1 MASNQTMEDAI
12 KAYKI
17 KHYDESFKI
26 FKKWAKKDDPDALF
40 YLGLSYYDGHGVDKD
55 SDKAYMYFRQARE
68 GLQEDAFAYLG
79 HCHELGFGTDVN
91 KNKAYQLYATA
102 AEHHSTEGLLN
113 QARCLEKG
121 IGTAKNRSKALKK
134 YVQLAKED
142 NAYAMYRIGRA
153 YLTGEGIKKSLES
166 AYKWLNRALVNGSVD
181 AMNYLRFINVKN
193 DKDGRSPQ
201 DMLATAKELYQNKSY
216 EQAHIYFEIAAKE
229 NLPEAMLYLSEM
241 YNQGLGVEQDKER
254 SIACLN
260 HAKDDLPEA
269 WMELA
274 DRYMKGDGIPSSYV
288 KAYAYYEKALA
299 NGIDEAQARLDELRG
314 YRRE

>member
-1 MASNQTMEDAI
+1 MASNQTIKDAI

-26 FKKWAKKDDPDALF
+26 FKKLAKKDDPDALF
-40 YLGLSYYDGHGVDKD
+40 YLGLSYYNGHGAERDPA
-55 SDKAYMYFRQARE
+55 KAYAYFRQARE
-68 GLQEDAFAYLG
+68 GLQKDAFAYLG
-79 HCHELGFGTDVN
+79 HCHESGFGTDVN
-91 KNKAYQLYATA
+91 KDKAYQLYATA

-121 IGTAKNRSKALKK
+121 IGTTKNISKALKK

-153 YLTGEGIKKSLES
+153 YLTGVGIKKSLES
-166 AYKWLNRALVNGSVD
+166 AYKWLNKALVGGSVD

-193 DKDGRSPQ
+193 DKDGRSSQ
-201 DMLATAKELYQNKSY
+201 DILVTGKELYKNKSY
-216 EQAHIYFEIAAKE
+216 EQAHVYFEIAAKE
-229 NLPEAMLYLSEM
+229 GLPEAMLYLSEM
-241 YNQGLGVEQDKER
+241 YNLGLGVEQDKER
-254 SIACLN
+254 SITCLN

-274 DRYMKGDGIPSSYV
+274 GRYLKGDGIPSSYV
-288 KAYAYYEKALA
+288 KAFACFEKALA
-299 NGIDEAQARLDELRG
+299 NGMDEARPRLDELRG